1 MSKRPFICAEC
12 LILKGKPVGFWA
24 KWHPSRHWKAHRF
37 FIFNFVQFLV
47 EQSFTMCKH
56 SIVNSPCKASNKEN
70 RTRAFSLVEVAM
82 SLGIVAFA
90 FTALMGMLPI
100 GLTLF
105 RNAADTSVTTRIVQK
120 VSGDLQQA
128 DFDTIQIAEDEILFF
143 DEHGT
148 SLPSSDGAIYWARV
162 NVFPDAELP
171 GSAGAGTSDLAR
183 VVIQV
188 VHNPGAVQPSSG
200 ADGTWSESSG
210 TRLIMRSLFVARNT
224 PQA

>member
-1 MSKRPFICAEC
+1 MCNHC
-12 LILKGKPVGFWA
+12 L
-24 KWHPSRHWKAHRF
+24 
-37 FIFNFVQFLV
+37 
-47 EQSFTMCKH
+47 
-56 SIVNSPCKASNKEN
+56 VNSPGKASNKEN
-70 RTRAFSLVEVAM
+70 RISAFSLVEVAM

-128 DFDTIQIAEDEILFF
+128 DFDTIKNAEDEILYFN
-143 DEHGT
+143 EQGS
-148 SLPSSDGAIYWARV
+148 SLPSADGAIYWARV
-162 NVFPDAELP
+162 NVFPDADLP

-200 ADGTWSESSG
+200 PDGTWSEGSRS
-210 TRLIMRSLFVARNT
+210 RLIMRSLFVARNT